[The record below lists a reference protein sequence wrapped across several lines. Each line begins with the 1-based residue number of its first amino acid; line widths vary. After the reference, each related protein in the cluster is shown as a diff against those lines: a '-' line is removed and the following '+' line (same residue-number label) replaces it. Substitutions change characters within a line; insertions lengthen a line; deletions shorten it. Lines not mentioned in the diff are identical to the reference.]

1 MILLNLIVLAVCCL
15 ALESK
20 KKTNKQTTRERERER
35 EREEGAEMHQIS
47 KQNNSQVSIITI
59 VSRKYKDRQTD
70 CQQKMRIAC
79 YFPICPHQSSSDKPR

>member
-35 EREEGAEMHQIS
+35 ERERRGLKCTKSQS
-47 KQNNSQVSIITI
+47 KTI
-59 VSRKYKDRQTD
+59 PRYR
-70 CQQKMRIAC
+70 
-79 YFPICPHQSSSDKPR
+79 SSP